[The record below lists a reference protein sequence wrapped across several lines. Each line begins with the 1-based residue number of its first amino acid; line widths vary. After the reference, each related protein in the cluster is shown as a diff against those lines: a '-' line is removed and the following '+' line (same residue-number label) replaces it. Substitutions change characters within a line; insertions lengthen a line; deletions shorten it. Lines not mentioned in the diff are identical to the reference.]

1 MDPRK
6 EAVGLTELGRFA
18 TALCGAC
25 PMTLRRER
33 GPAQEL
39 EPMQRRVA
47 ITIAEL
53 SEHVFD
59 ERRLEN
65 RVGGAD
71 ADAGGGQA
79 ELHFPAV
86 DGIEHARDIALL
98 HELADG
104 DRHRGRRNAEMVR
117 EVAEHH
123 RPLGVEV
130 VHDADLSRA
139 DANAAFGIADV
150 ASVTGEVNAWV
161 VAEHARDVVGQAH
174 GPSLAPIVSFVNT
187 NNSCA
192 QRIGPTAPSLRAAQP
207 FMVARLGIQRL
218 LALAASAIPR

>member
-1 MDPRK
+1 MMTTTIMHTAITPPAIRIHFIRVPSMDPRK

-25 PMTLRRER
+25 AMTLRRER

-86 DGIEHARDIALL
+86 
-98 HELADG
+98 
-104 DRHRGRRNAEMVR
+104 
-117 EVAEHH
+117 
-123 RPLGVEV
+123 
-130 VHDADLSRA
+130 
-139 DANAAFGIADV
+139 
-150 ASVTGEVNAWV
+150 
-161 VAEHARDVVGQAH
+161 
-174 GPSLAPIVSFVNT
+174 
-187 NNSCA
+187 
-192 QRIGPTAPSLRAAQP
+192 
-207 FMVARLGIQRL
+207 
-218 LALAASAIPR
+218 

>member
-1 MDPRK
+1 
-6 EAVGLTELGRFA
+6 
-18 TALCGAC
+18 
-25 PMTLRRER
+25 MTLRRER
-33 GPAQEL
+33 STTE
-39 EPMQRRVA
+39 EPQSVQRGAA
-47 ITIAEL
+47 IAIVEL

-65 RVGGAD
+65 RIGGAD

-86 DGIEHARDIALL
+86 DGIEHARDVALL

-104 DRHRGRRNAEMVR
+104 DRHRGRRDAEVVR

-130 VHDADLSRA
+130 VHDADLSGA
-139 DANAAFGIADV
+139 DANAAFWIADV

-161 VAEHARDVVGQAH
+161 VAKHAGDVVGQAH
-174 GPSLAPIVSFVNT
+174 GPSIRQIVSFVNT
-187 NNSCA
+187 NSLCA
-192 QRIGPTAPSLRAAQP
+192 Q
-207 FMVARLGIQRL
+207 
-218 LALAASAIPR
+218 